1 MARIVERLTGRG
13 GQYPMDSGNSAL
25 SRFAYLMVV
34 QRGDLDRFRFL
45 SATFRDRPVEVM
57 WDRRV
62 GERRR
67 STNGPSVD
75 RRAGDRRNTPPA
87 SWNNLGFLV
96 ARRELDKQGR

>member
-1 MARIVERLTGRG
+1 MER
-13 GQYPMDSGNSAL
+13 GNSAL

-45 SATFRDRPVEVM
+45 STTFRDRPVEVV

-62 GERRR
+62 GDRRR
-67 STNGPSVD
+67 SADASAVD

-87 SWNNLGFLV
+87 SWDNLGFLV
-96 ARRELDKQGR
+96 ARRELDKEGR